1 MFRRIFS
8 RKSFFRVS
16 NKTVVIHSVNNFLSA
31 CKKLSGFVGNVWA
44 VPFNQE
50 ILGKD
55 FFWLLKCSPE
65 MTKFNFF
72 QETMSVRVQVQ
83 HFRNYFTQL
92 NIVREKHCTVRR
104 RFFEQNRSKKQ
115 EIMVRCFNII
125 PSSEK
130 SLWRSLAKIKFTLC

>member
-1 MFRRIFS
+1 MIAIYNLFCFVGFS
-8 RKSFFRVS
+8 PENPVLELVIKPY
-16 NKTVVIHSVNNFLSA
+16 VVIHSVNNFLSA

-92 NIVREKHCTVRR
+92 NIVREKHCAVRR
-104 RFFEQNRSKKQ
+104 RFFEQNWSKKK
-115 EIMVRCFNII
+115 EIMVRCF
-125 PSSEK
+125 
-130 SLWRSLAKIKFTLC
+130 KI